1 MKDFVDSLRRDV
13 VFLIL
18 AATCL
23 AWAIAAPSRVPD
35 YPKLVDWPTI
45 LALAGLLILTRG
57 VEVSGALSVL
67 ARRLI
72 LAIHTE
78 RKLALFLVGASA
90 LLSTFLTNDV
100 ALFVLVP
107 LTLRLRG
114 SSSSRDSL
122 PRGSLPRGS
131 LPQAS
136 PARGEVPVLR
146 LIVFEAIAVNAGSA
160 LTPLGNPQNLF
171 LWGQSGVKFVS
182 FMSTMLPVVAIAMVA
197 LLLLTVLAFSNRRL
211 DADDEPVPAV
221 DRRLLIV
228 SLLLY
233 APFLVLID
241 THHPTIAC
249 VTVLAIFALLA
260 RRVLAGVDWALL
272 AVFVLM
278 FIDLRLAA
286 QTEVVRHAIEAI
298 GVQEPM
304 RLFATAVL
312 ASQLISNVPA
322 AILLTEY
329 SKDWVTIAY
338 GVTVGGF
345 GIFIGSL
352 ANLIAMRLAKDRRAW
367 LVFHAYSVPFVFVV
381 GLVTWAWL
389 AWR

>member
-1 MKDFVDSLRRDV
+1 MRRDV
-13 VFLIL
+13 LFLVL
-18 AATCL
+18 AAICI
-23 AWAIAAPSRVPD
+23 AWAVAVPSRIVG

-45 LALAGLLILTRG
+45 FALTGLLVLTKG
-57 VEVSGALSVL
+57 VEVSGALSVV

-72 LAIHTE
+72 LAIHSE

-100 ALFVLVP
+100 ALFVIVP

-114 SSSSRDSL
+114 SDSL
-122 PRGSLPRGS
+122 RGSI
-131 LPQAS
+131 
-136 PARGEVPVLR
+136 PVTR

-171 LWGQSGVKFVS
+171 LWGQSGVTFVS
-182 FMSTMLPVVAIAMVA
+182 FIGTMLPVVAIATIA
-197 LLLLTVLAFSNRRL
+197 LLLLTTFAFSSREL
-211 DADDEPVPAV
+211 DADDSEVPAI
-221 DRRLLIV
+221 DSPLLIA
-228 SLLLY
+228 SLVLY

-241 THHPTIAC
+241 THRPAIAC
-249 VTVLAIFALLA
+249 VTVLVIFALFA

-286 QTEVVRHAIEAI
+286 QTDVVRHAIEAI
-298 GVQEPM
+298 GVGDPM
-304 RLFATAVL
+304 RLYATAVL
-312 ASQLISNVPA
+312 SSQFISNVPA

-329 SKDWVTIAY
+329 SKNWATIAY

-345 GIFIGSL
+345 GILIGSL
-352 ANLIAMRLAKDRRAW
+352 ANLIAMRLAQDRRAW

>member
-1 MKDFVDSLRRDV
+1 MRHFFDNLRRDA

-18 AATCL
+18 AAVCV
-23 AWAIAAPSRVPD
+23 AWAIASPSRVPD

-45 LALAGLLILTRG
+45 LALTGLLVLTKG
-57 VEVSGALSVL
+57 VEVSGALSVV

-114 SSSSRDSL
+114 SGSPQGAA
-122 PRGSLPRGS
+122 PRGPLSRVEVSQGEIPR
-131 LPQAS
+131 
-136 PARGEVPVLR
+136 REVPVLR
-146 LIVFEAIAVNAGSA
+146 LIVFEALAVNAGSA

-182 FMSTMLPVVAIAMVA
+182 FMGTMLPVVAIAMSA
-197 LLLLTVLAFSNRRL
+197 LLLLTVLAFSNRKL
-211 DADDEPVPAV
+211 DVDGNRAPAV

-233 APFLVLID
+233 APFLILID
-241 THHPTIAC
+241 TRHPAIAC
-249 VTVLAIFALLA
+249 VTVLAIFAIFA

-286 QTEVVRHAIEAI
+286 ETDVVRHAIEAI
-298 GVQEPM
+298 GVHEPM
-304 RLFATAVL
+304 RLYATAVL
-312 ASQLISNVPA
+312 SSQLISNVPA
-322 AILLTEY
+322 AILLAEY
-329 SKDWVTIAY
+329 SRDWVAIAY
-338 GVTVGGF
+338 GVTIGGF
-345 GIFIGSL
+345 GIFVGSL
-352 ANLIAMRLAKDRRAW
+352 ANLIAMRLAKDSRAW

-381 GLVTWAWL
+381 GLATWAWL
-389 AWR
+389 AWH

>member
-1 MKDFVDSLRRDV
+1 MTRFFNVLRHDY
-13 VFLIL
+13 VFLVL
-18 AATCL
+18 AVICIAWTIAT
-23 AWAIAAPSRVPD
+23 PSGIVD

-45 LALAGLLILTRG
+45 LALTGLLVLTKG
-57 VEVSGALSVL
+57 LEVSGALSVL

-107 LTLRLRG
+107 LTLRMRG
-114 SSSSRDSL
+114 SSSL
-122 PRGSLPRGS
+122 PGS
-131 LPQAS
+131 
-136 PARGEVPVLR
+136 VPVTR

-171 LWGQSGVKFVS
+171 LWGQSGVRFVS
-182 FMSTMLPVVAIAMVA
+182 FMATMLPVVAIAMIA
-197 LLLLTVLAFSNRRL
+197 LLVLTTFAFSSRKL
-211 DADDEPVPAV
+211 DADDREAVPV

-228 SLLLY
+228 SLVLY
-233 APFLVLID
+233 APFLILID
-241 THHPTIAC
+241 KHQPAIAC
-249 VTVLAIFALLA
+249 VSVLVIFALFA

-278 FIDLRLAA
+278 FIDLRLVA
-286 QTEVVRHAIEAI
+286 QTDVVHRWIEAI
-298 GVQEPM
+298 GVHDPV
-304 RLFATAVL
+304 RLYAAAVL
-312 ASQLISNVPA
+312 SSQLISNVPA

-329 SKDWVTIAY
+329 SKDWATIAY
-338 GVTVGGF
+338 GVTIGGF

-352 ANLIAMRLAKDRRAW
+352 ANLIAMRLARDRRAW
-367 LVFHAYSVPFVFVV
+367 LVFHAYSVPFVFVTA
-381 GLVTWAWL
+381 LATWAWL

>member
-1 MKDFVDSLRRDV
+1 MKHFFDNLRRDV

-18 AATCL
+18 AAVCL
-23 AWAIAAPSRVPD
+23 AWAIASPSRVPD

-45 LALAGLLILTRG
+45 LALTGLLILTKG
-57 VEVSGALSVL
+57 VEASGALSVV

-78 RKLALFLVGASA
+78 RKLALFLVSASA

-114 SSSSRDSL
+114 PSPPQGSVPRD
-122 PRGSLPRGS
+122 
-131 LPQAS
+131 
-136 PARGEVPVLR
+136 EIPVLR
-146 LIVFEAIAVNAGSA
+146 LIGFEAIAVNAGSA

-182 FMSTMLPVVAIAMVA
+182 FMGTMLPVVAIAMIA
-197 LLLLTVLAFSNRRL
+197 LLLLTMWAFSSRKL
-211 DADDEPVPAV
+211 DVDDSQVPAV

-241 THHPTIAC
+241 THHPAIAC
-249 VTVLAIFALLA
+249 VAVLAIFALVA
-260 RRVLAGVDWALL
+260 RRVLVGVDWALL

-286 QTEVVRHAIEAI
+286 QTDVVRHAIEAI
-298 GVQEPM
+298 GVHEPM
-304 RLFATAVL
+304 RLYATAVL
-312 ASQLISNVPA
+312 SSQLISNVPA

-329 SKDWVTIAY
+329 SKDWATIAY

-352 ANLIAMRLAKDRRAW
+352 ANLIAMRLAKDSRAW

>member
-23 AWAIAAPSRVPD
+23 AWAIAAPSRVLD

-114 SSSSRDSL
+114 SSSS
-122 PRGSLPRGS
+122 RGSLPRGS

>member
-1 MKDFVDSLRRDV
+1 MRVFNSLRHDV
-13 VFLIL
+13 VFLVL
-18 AATCL
+18 AAICV
-23 AWAIAAPSRVPD
+23 AWTVVSPSRIVE
-35 YPKLVDWPTI
+35 YPRLVDWPTI
-45 LALAGLLILTRG
+45 LALTGLLVLTKG
-57 VEVSGALSVL
+57 VEVSGGLSVV

-100 ALFVLVP
+100 ALFVMVP

-114 SSSSRDSL
+114 SSSLRDS
-122 PRGSLPRGS
+122 
-131 LPQAS
+131 
-136 PARGEVPVLR
+136 VPVTR

-182 FMSTMLPVVAIAMVA
+182 FIGTMLPVVVIAMVA
-197 LLLLTVLAFSNRRL
+197 LLLLTTFAFSSREL
-211 DADDEPVPAV
+211 EADGSEVVAV

-228 SLLLY
+228 SLVLY
-233 APFLVLID
+233 APFLILID
-241 THHPTIAC
+241 THRPAIAC
-249 VTVLAIFALLA
+249 VTVLAIFALFA
-260 RRVLAGVDWALL
+260 RRVLEGVDWALL

-286 QTEVVRHAIEAI
+286 QTDVVRHAIATI
-298 GVQEPM
+298 GVNDPM
-304 RLFATAVL
+304 RLYATAVL
-312 ASQLISNVPA
+312 SSQLISNVPA

-329 SKDWVTIAY
+329 SKDWATIAY
-338 GVTVGGF
+338 GVSIGGF
-345 GIFIGSL
+345 GILIGSL

-367 LVFHAYSVPFVFVV
+367 LVFHAYSVPFVFVTA
-381 GLVTWAWL
+381 LATWAWL

>member
-1 MKDFVDSLRRDV
+1 MKHFFDNLRRDV

-18 AATCL
+18 AAVCL
-23 AWAIAAPSRVPD
+23 AWAIASPSRVPD

-45 LALAGLLILTRG
+45 LALTGLLILTKG
-57 VEVSGALSVL
+57 VEVSGALSVV

-78 RKLALFLVGASA
+78 RKLAFFLVSASA

-114 SSSSRDSL
+114 PSPPQGSVPRD
-122 PRGSLPRGS
+122 
-131 LPQAS
+131 
-136 PARGEVPVLR
+136 EIPVLR
-146 LIVFEAIAVNAGSA
+146 LIGFEAIAVNAGSA

-182 FMSTMLPVVAIAMVA
+182 FMGTMLPVVAIAMIA
-197 LLLLTVLAFSNRRL
+197 LLLLTMWAFSSRKL
-211 DADDEPVPAV
+211 DVDDSQVPAV

-241 THHPTIAC
+241 THHPAIAC
-249 VTVLAIFALLA
+249 VAVLAIFALVA
-260 RRVLAGVDWALL
+260 RRVLVGVDWALL

-286 QTEVVRHAIEAI
+286 QTDVVRHAIEAI
-298 GVQEPM
+298 GVHEPM
-304 RLFATAVL
+304 RLYATAVL
-312 ASQLISNVPA
+312 SSQLISNVPA

-329 SKDWVTIAY
+329 SKDWATIAY

-352 ANLIAMRLAKDRRAW
+352 ANLIAMRLAKDSRAW